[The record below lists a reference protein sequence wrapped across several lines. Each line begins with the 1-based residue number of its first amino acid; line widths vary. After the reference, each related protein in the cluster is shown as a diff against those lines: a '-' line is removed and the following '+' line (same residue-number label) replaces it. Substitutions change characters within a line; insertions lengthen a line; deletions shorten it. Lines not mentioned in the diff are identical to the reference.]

1 MSRLYTDEAEE
12 LVSLWISVKQFF
24 TAKERADAAASF
36 LKAAEEIYNVEDMVN
51 ELSGSDSDIDKILS
65 TTYMPEEDEEEE
77 DEEFE

>member
-1 MSRLYTDEAEE
+1 MSSLYTDEAEE
-12 LVSLWISVKQFF
+12 LVSLWISVKQFI
-24 TAKERADAAASF
+24 TAKEREDAAESF

-77 DEEFE
+77 DEEVE

>member
-1 MSRLYTDEAEE
+1 
-12 LVSLWISVKQFF
+12 
-24 TAKERADAAASF
+24 
-36 LKAAEEIYNVEDMVN
+36 MVN

>member
-1 MSRLYTDEAEE
+1 MSSLYTDEAEE
-12 LVSLWISVKQFF
+12 LVSLWISVKQFI
-24 TAKERADAAASF
+24 TAKEREDAAESF

-51 ELSGSDSDIDKILS
+51 ELSGSESDIDKILS

>member
-1 MSRLYTDEAEE
+1 MYTDEAEE
-12 LVSLWISVKQFF
+12 LVSLWISVKQFI
-24 TAKERADAAASF
+24 TAKEREDAAESF

>member
-1 MSRLYTDEAEE
+1 MSSMYTDEAEE
-12 LVSLWISVKQFF
+12 LVSLWISVKQFI
-24 TAKERADAAASF
+24 TAKEREDAAESF

>member
-1 MSRLYTDEAEE
+1 MSSLYTDEAEE
-12 LVSLWISVKQFF
+12 LVSLWSSIKQFI
-24 TAKERADAAASF
+24 TAKEREDAAESF

-77 DEEFE
+77 DEKFE

>member
-1 MSRLYTDEAEE
+1 MSSLYTDEAEE
-12 LVSLWISVKQFF
+12 LVSLWISVKQFI
-24 TAKERADAAASF
+24 TAKEREDAAESF

-77 DEEFE
+77 NEEFE

>member
-1 MSRLYTDEAEE
+1 MSSLYADDAET
-12 LVSLWISVKQFF
+12 LISLWLSIKQFI
-24 TAKERADAAASF
+24 TAKEREDAAESF

-65 TTYMPEEDEEEE
+65 TNYMPEEDEEDE

>member
-1 MSRLYTDEAEE
+1 MSSLYADDAET
-12 LVSLWISVKQFF
+12 LISLWISVKQFI
-24 TAKERADAAASF
+24 TAKEREDAAESF

-65 TTYMPEEDEEEE
+65 TNYMPEEDEEDE

>member
-1 MSRLYTDEAEE
+1 MSSLYTDEAEE
-12 LVSLWISVKQFF
+12 LVSLWISVKQFI
-24 TAKERADAAASF
+24 TAKEREDAAESF